1 MPPLVSIV
9 GWSGAGKTALVVAL
23 VRELNGRGYR
33 VATIKHAA
41 HGFDLDQRGKDSWR
55 HYEAG
60 SDAVLVA
67 SKDKLALIKRLSGD
81 APLEELLA
89 LLGDGYDVVLAEGY
103 KELPALPQVP
113 LLRVEVHRRQAGDGL
128 LCPVESLA
136 AVVTDEP
143 LDVPLPQYR
152 PQDVSSLADLL
163 VERLL
168 GSLADP
174 GE

>member
-9 GWSGAGKTALVVAL
+9 GWSGAGKTALMVAL
-23 VRELNGRGYR
+23 VRELKARGYR

-60 SDAVLVA
+60 SDAALVA
-67 SKDKLALIKRLSGD
+67 AKDKLALIKRLPGD

-89 LLGDGYDVVLAEGY
+89 LLGDGYDLVLAEGY
-103 KELPALPQVP
+103 KELPALSRVP
-113 LLRVEVHRRQAGDGL
+113 LLRLEVHRRQAGQGL
-128 LCPVESLA
+128 LCPLESLT
-136 AVVTDEP
+136 AVITDEP

-152 PQDVSSLADLL
+152 PEDVASLADLL
-163 VERLL
+163 VEQLL
-168 GSLADP
+168 GP
-174 GE
+174 GSGPRE